1 MMDINIKTKVKV
13 LVTCRRRNAVPPS
26 HHEQR
31 ALFHSKHHHHSMMCQ
46 TSLVVSVATEVEA
59 SCEALW
65 AIISNIEIAP
75 AIITPVVSVERISEG
90 NDFCVGTRWKEI
102 RKYQGEDVVQLKT
115 VTSIRR
121 EAGGVSV
128 AINVS
133 YLEATFREFT
143 NTSTLEMRP
152 SSGRMDKSLLI
163 GSFGVMPGNLI
174 SRILFCL
181 RGRNMARIGAK
192 LYLEEL
198 EDIGKAAVRHM
209 DSQKQPVG

>member
-1 MMDINIKTKVKV
+1 
-13 LVTCRRRNAVPPS
+13 
-26 HHEQR
+26 
-31 ALFHSKHHHHSMMCQ
+31 MCQ
-46 TSLVVSVATEVEA
+46 TSFVVSVATEVEA

-65 AIISNIEIAP
+65 AIISNIEVAP
-75 AIITPVVSVERISEG
+75 AFITPVVSVERVSEG

-128 AINVS
+128 AINIS
-133 YLEATFREFT
+133 YPEETFRREIT
-143 NTSTLEMRP
+143 NTSTLEIRP
-152 SSGRMDKSLLI
+152 SSGQMDKSLLI

-181 RGRNMARIGAK
+181 CGRNMARVGAK
-192 LYLEEL
+192 LCLEDL

-209 DSQKQPVG
+209 DSQKQPVR